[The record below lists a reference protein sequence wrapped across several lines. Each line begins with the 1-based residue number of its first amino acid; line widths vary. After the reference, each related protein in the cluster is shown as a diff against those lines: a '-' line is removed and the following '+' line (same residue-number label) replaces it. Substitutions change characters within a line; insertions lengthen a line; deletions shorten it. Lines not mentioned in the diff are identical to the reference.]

1 MVATLLWI
9 NLSRSEPATG
19 ASVVDREG
27 QSPADER
34 PTRKESPS
42 ATAASAAD
50 ATARAAV
57 ATAAAASAA
66 EDATLRSSEKAG
78 RVPTPSTRP
87 LQAMGERE
95 LERIVTMAC
104 GALNAAF
111 TGSHFKERQW
121 GPLPSCLAL
130 SQLCTTSKRSRQIL
144 WRLNRVSLIANV
156 LLRPTTEAWPVA
168 SFPSGYFDHAIACA
182 MRCLCMLAQE
192 ENLLSVAPF
201 LLKAVGH
208 ILDINTD
215 PSVERAGLELL
226 YVASSQQLGSSLR
239 HALPNAGNAEGS
251 IVLLGE
257 MAEGRSSGASA
268 GREDKVG
275 TLAGAVPGGSLQIAL
290 EQSGWS
296 VATAPVKR
304 ERGFWSRLR
313 HGHRRPPPF
322 SGGSGDPG
330 LHSLNDGEDHSD
342 SVTARQGSDAAS
354 PALARAA
361 SAQASVAASLAE
373 PREMQARE
381 PTGFGA
387 TVSRLKQAATTLV
400 SATERLRGRSNPTHI
415 AKQLDAELA
424 RKIEESDG
432 VALLVPLSDADDS
445 HLLRD
450 NSAVL
455 VAMRFACF
463 LRRPVALILDRS
475 GAPSAPAELAAAELR
490 GAGVQSLLEGLQR
503 LSLSTVKLIELPDAA
518 TGATTAAGALIEH
531 VRECQ

>member
-1 MVATLLWI
+1 
-9 NLSRSEPATG
+9 
-19 ASVVDREG
+19 VDREL

-34 PTRKESPS
+34 FPRKASPT

-66 EDATLRSSEKAG
+66 EEATLRSSEKAG

-87 LQAMGERE
+87 LQAMGEKE
-95 LERIVTMAC
+95 LERIIMLAC

-144 WRLNRVSLIANV
+144 WRLGRVSLIANV
-156 LLRPTTEAWPVA
+156 LLRPTAEAWPVA
-168 SFPSGYFDHAIACA
+168 SFPSGYFDHAISCA

-192 ENLLSVAPF
+192 EKLLSVAPF

-226 YVASSQQLGSSLR
+226 YVASSQLLGGSLR
-239 HALPNAGNAEGS
+239 QALPTAGNTEGS

-257 MAEGRSSGASA
+257 VAEGRSSGANAPPRKDGA
-268 GREDKVG
+268 GAL
-275 TLAGAVPGGSLQIAL
+275 TGAVPGGPLQVAL

-296 VATAPVKR
+296 VVTAPVKQ

-313 HGHRRPPPF
+313 HGHRRPPPV
-322 SGGSGDPG
+322 SGGSGDSG
-330 LHSLNDGEDHSD
+330 LDSLNDGEDDSD
-342 SVTARQGSDAAS
+342 STAARQGPGSAS
-354 PALARAA
+354 PALARAV
-361 SAQASVAASLAE
+361 SAQTSVVAE
-373 PREMQARE
+373 PREEPARE
-381 PTGFGA
+381 ATGFGA
-387 TVSRLKQAATTLV
+387 TMSRLKQAATTLV
-400 SATERLRGRSNPTHI
+400 SATERLRGRSSRTPIT
-415 AKQLDAELA
+415 KQLDAELA
-424 RKIEESDG
+424 RMIEESDG
-432 VALLVPLSDADDS
+432 VVLLVPLFAADNS

-450 NSAVL
+450 NSAAL

-463 LRRPVALILDRS
+463 LRRPIALILDGS
-475 GAPSAPAELAAAELR
+475 GAPSATAESAAAELR
-490 GAGVQSLLEGLQR
+490 GTGVQSLLEGLQR

-518 TGATTAAGALIEH
+518 TGAASAAEALIAH